1 MTEEFR
7 EEYTKCLESPAYFQ
21 NNYCMIKD
29 KDGGVSKPAP
39 VTDEQI
45 EIGRQVH
52 EAQRRLRQPFG
63 TGRLPETIEKLIEKH
78 KTTFK

>member
-7 EEYTKCLESPAYFQ
+7 EEYTKCLEFPAYFY
-21 NNYCMIKD
+21 NNYIMIKD
-29 KDGGVSKPAP
+29 KDGGVSKPSH

-45 EIGRQVH
+45 EIGRQFH

-63 TGRLPETIEKLIEKH
+63 VGRLPETIEKLIEKY
-78 KTTFK
+78 KATCE